1 MKMLRDDV
9 FARRRLQ
16 PGAARRRG
24 VGLFVLGFVSLGLLA
39 MSRIEHPAVQNVR
52 RTLAEFASPGLQAIA
67 VPLAPLRRLG
77 RQLATYATAVE
88 DIDRLRDE
96 VQKLKGWEA
105 RARELE
111 RRLADLALLAR
122 VVDEPG
128 IEFIT
133 GRVIADANGP
143 FARSVLLNAGREL
156 GLKGGYPVVSADGL
170 IGRVLETG
178 ARSARVLLLS
188 DLNSRVPV
196 LIGNSGTRGVLI
208 GDNSDRPKLLHLPD
222 NALAVIGDEVV
233 TSGVGGLFPR
243 GLRIGAVVVDAGILR
258 VQLHA
263 RLNELDHVSVMF
275 FETPA
280 LELAAE
286 EPRKSPASAAD
297 RRGAARRAAAG
308 NAGDGK

>member
-16 PGAARRRG
+16 PGAGRRRG
-24 VGLFVLGFVSLGLLA
+24 VSLFVLGFLSLGLLA
-39 MSRIEHPAVQNVR
+39 MSRIEHPAVQSVR

-122 VVDEPG
+122 VVEEPG

-143 FARSVLLNAGREL
+143 FARSVLLNAGREF

-178 ARSARVLLLS
+178 ARSARVLLLT

-196 LIGNSGTRGVLI
+196 LIGNGGTRGVLI

-222 NALAVIGDEVV
+222 SALAVPGDEVV

-243 GLRIGAVVVDAGILR
+243 GLRIGAVVEDAGNLR
-258 VQLHA
+258 VQLHG

-286 EPRKSPASAAD
+286 EPRKPPASPAD
-297 RRGAARRAAAG
+297 RRSAARRAAAG
-308 NAGDGK
+308 NTGDGK